1 MFGTAD
7 MADPK
12 TSGIFVFAWTDRPEG
27 PSNKIV
33 EINAIESIPNNC
45 FFIINLS
52 LYLIK
57 DDIKSKKE
65 KKLNTY
71 IRILLVFF

>member
-12 TSGIFVFAWTDRPEG
+12 TRGVFVFAWTDRPEG

-33 EINAIESIPNNC
+33 DINAIESIPNNC
-45 FFIINLS
+45 FFIINLK
-52 LYLIK
+52 Y
-57 DDIKSKKE
+57 
-65 KKLNTY
+65 
-71 IRILLVFF
+71 ILLKMIRNRIKKIN